1 MIAKL
6 NHESTPDS
14 PLRYFEYFF
23 LKEGFKVFRYA
34 FYEESQ
40 LIHEVVFDVNKEEE
54 YIEVGNGNCEGIG
67 IQRIYFSEE
76 LEKQLNFQKRKSFY
90 LLIQVIDTFSEDKQI
105 VLYLKKLLGSLHFI
119 SNQILKSSNIK
130 YPQSLDSIYSLT
142 TNIYEK
148 YSLFLEGIQPAV
160 VTEAY
165 KFLSREK
172 LPDVVNKFQK
182 ANSNIS
188 SKTNELETP
197 IVTFKWKKDRIQYFF
212 NFLELLLREN
222 YIQHDSVTQDN
233 FLLAFNGT
241 SITTH
246 LGIKWKLPQK
256 EKGSISSLIRVVKLL
271 MEELHLIDEIENKSL
286 LAKMLS
292 AIFLDSK
299 GEKIENLDVLV
310 NQHSKGSNNILEI
323 ALIKEIR
330 SWMV

>member
-76 LEKQLNFQKRKSFY
+76 LEKHLNFQKTKSFY
-90 LLIQVIDTFSEDKQI
+90 LLIKVIDTFSEDKQI
-105 VLYLKKLLGSLHFI
+105 VLYLKKVLGSLHFI
-119 SNQILKSSNIK
+119 CNQILKSSYMK
-130 YPQSLDSIYSLT
+130 YPQSLDCMYSFT
-142 TNIYEK
+142 THIYEK
-148 YSLFLEGIQPAV
+148 YNLFLEGIQPPV

-165 KFLSREK
+165 KFLSREN
-172 LPDVVNKFQK
+172 LPEVENKFQK

-188 SKTNELETP
+188 SKTTELETP
-197 IVTFKWKKDRIQYFF
+197 IVTFKWKKDRMQYFF

-222 YIQHDSVTQDN
+222 YINMILS
-233 FLLAFNGT
+233 LR
-241 SITTH
+241 I
-246 LGIKWKLPQK
+246 
-256 EKGSISSLIRVVKLL
+256 ISL
-271 MEELHLIDEIENKSL
+271 
-286 LAKMLS
+286 
-292 AIFLDSK
+292 
-299 GEKIENLDVLV
+299 
-310 NQHSKGSNNILEI
+310 
-323 ALIKEIR
+323 
-330 SWMV
+330 